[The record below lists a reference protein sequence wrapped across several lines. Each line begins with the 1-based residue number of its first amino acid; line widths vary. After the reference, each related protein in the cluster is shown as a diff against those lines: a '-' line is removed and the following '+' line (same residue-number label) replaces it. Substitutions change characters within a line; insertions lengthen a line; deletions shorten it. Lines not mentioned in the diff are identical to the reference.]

1 MYSHFLQPGTLIR
14 LVRKPTDSS
23 EDTTTIFWCEK
34 HSMCHY
40 LEVDTVAIIVNGTE
54 KSAIGNTLIHF
65 MCQNVIYS
73 IADYNDQRGRPLWCD
88 IIQSMNVGEKY
99 E

>member
-34 HSMCHY
+34 HSMCRY
-40 LEVDTVAIIVNGTE
+40 LEVGTVAIIVNGTE

-88 IIQSMNVGEKY
+88 IIQPMNSGEKY